1 MEIDLEKI
9 IKDSD
14 PSIEKMPVKD
24 FSEQAYLNYSMYV
37 ILDRALPNISD
48 GLKPVQR
55 RILYAM
61 NELSLTHTSKFKKS
75 ARTIGDVL
83 GKFHPHGDTACYEAM
98 VMLAQD
104 FSYNHPFVEGQ
115 GNWGTQDDPKSF
127 AAMRYTESR
136 LTEFSDV
143 FLNEINMG
151 TVKWSPNFD
160 GTLNEPRTLPSKL
173 PNILINGSSGIA
185 VGMSTD
191 IPSHNLKEV
200 VNAVIAL
207 LDSGKLSISE
217 LRKFIKG
224 PDFPTYG
231 EILLDESELDEIYN
245 NGNGNIKVRATYS
258 IHGKEIIIESIP
270 YQANTTKII
279 EQIQDQ
285 IYLKKNIFLDSVMD
299 ASDQDNPVRIVLKT
313 KGRSYSAEEIMSHL
327 FFTTDLEK
335 TLRVNLNMI
344 GLDGKPQVK
353 NLSMILSEWIKYR
366 LATIKNKLSWE
377 LDKINQRIHILDAC
391 IVVYNNLD
399 EIISIIRNEDDP
411 KKKIIKL
418 FKFTLIQYEAIINLR
433 IRNLAKLQEKNIIV
447 ELKTLKE
454 NAKKISS
461 ILKSNLKLKKY
472 LKDELSELIKVFG
485 KDRMTLISK
494 AQPSRAIEVKS
505 IVSVEP
511 ITALLS
517 KNGWIKFLKGHEQ
530 DISKVSF
537 KTGDEYLS
545 HQELYTD
552 KSLMFMDQL
561 GLVYNLDSSKI
572 SVTRGSGD
580 PLSKF
585 FQIQDGISLV
595 GMNIL
600 DQKISVLS
608 MTDKGYGF
616 TSLYEDMI
624 VKNKKGKTFLKT
636 KDSCALCSLTV
647 DLDSDTHYLLIT
659 SDGYMLIAKLDAIP
673 ILPKGRGVKLIN
685 IPKTSHETI
694 VFAGVMKKGQSL
706 NFNYESKRNKKMEF
720 HDLKPFI
727 MEKSRRGKKID
738 KKFLLENVKTTYNI
752 E

>member
-14 PSIEKMPVKD
+14 TSIEKMPVRE
-24 FSEQAYLNYSMYV
+24 FSERAYLNYSMYV

-136 LTEFSDV
+136 LTQFSDL

-151 TVKWSPNFD
+151 TVKWTPNFD
-160 GTLNEPRTLPSKL
+160 GTLDEPRTLPSKV

-200 VNAVIAL
+200 INAVIAL
-207 LDSGKLSISE
+207 LDSSKLSILE

-245 NGNGNIKVRATYS
+245 NGAGNIKLRATYS
-258 IHGKEIIIESIP
+258 VHGKEIIIESIP

-299 ASDQDNPVRIVLKT
+299 TSDQGHPVRIVLRT
-313 KGRSYSAEEIMSHL
+313 KGRSYNSEEIMSHL

-335 TLRVNLNMI
+335 SLRVNLNMI

-353 NLSMILSEWIKYR
+353 NLHMILTEWIKYR
-366 LATIKNKLSWE
+366 LTTIKKKLSWE
-377 LDKINQRIHILDAC
+377 LDKVNQRIHILDAYV
-391 IVVYNNLD
+391 VVYKNLD
-399 EIISIIRNEDDP
+399 QIIEIIRNEDDP
-411 KKKIIKL
+411 KKKIMRL
-418 FKFTLIQYEAIINLR
+418 FKFSVIQYEAIINLR
-433 IRNLAKLQEKNIIV
+433 IRNLAKLQEKNITA
-447 ELKTLKE
+447 ELKTLKDS
-454 NAKKISS
+454 AIKISS

-505 IVSVEP
+505 VVSVEP

-595 GMNIL
+595 GMNVL

-636 KDSCALCSLTV
+636 KDSCAFCSLTV

>member
-1 MEIDLEKI
+1 
-9 IKDSD
+9 
-14 PSIEKMPVKD
+14 
-24 FSEQAYLNYSMYV
+24 
-37 ILDRALPNISD
+37 
-48 GLKPVQR
+48 
-55 RILYAM
+55 
-61 NELSLTHTSKFKKS
+61 
-75 ARTIGDVL
+75 
-83 GKFHPHGDTACYEAM
+83 
-98 VMLAQD
+98 
-104 FSYNHPFVEGQ
+104 
-115 GNWGTQDDPKSF
+115 
-127 AAMRYTESR
+127 MR
-136 LTEFSDV
+136 
-143 FLNEINMG
+143 
-151 TVKWSPNFD
+151 
-160 GTLNEPRTLPSKL
+160 
-173 PNILINGSSGIA
+173 
-185 VGMSTD
+185 
-191 IPSHNLKEV
+191 
-200 VNAVIAL
+200 
-207 LDSGKLSISE
+207 
-217 LRKFIKG
+217 
-224 PDFPTYG
+224 
-231 EILLDESELDEIYN
+231 
-245 NGNGNIKVRATYS
+245 
-258 IHGKEIIIESIP
+258 
-270 YQANTTKII
+270 
-279 EQIQDQ
+279 
-285 IYLKKNIFLDSVMD
+285 
-299 ASDQDNPVRIVLKT
+299 
-313 KGRSYSAEEIMSHL
+313 
-327 FFTTDLEK
+327 
-335 TLRVNLNMI
+335 
-344 GLDGKPQVK
+344 
-353 NLSMILSEWIKYR
+353 
-366 LATIKNKLSWE
+366 
-377 LDKINQRIHILDAC
+377 
-391 IVVYNNLD
+391 
-399 EIISIIRNEDDP
+399 
-411 KKKIIKL
+411 L
-418 FKFTLIQYEAIINLR
+418 FKFSVIQYEAIINLR
-433 IRNLAKLQEKNIIV
+433 IRNLAKLQEKNITA
-447 ELKTLKE
+447 ELKTLKDS
-454 NAKKISS
+454 AIKISS

-636 KDSCALCSLTV
+636 KDSCAFCSLTV

>member
-14 PSIEKMPVKD
+14 TSIEKMPVRE
-24 FSEQAYLNYSMYV
+24 FSERAYLNYSMYV

-136 LTEFSDV
+136 LTQFSDL

-151 TVKWSPNFD
+151 TVKWTPNFD
-160 GTLNEPRTLPSKL
+160 GTLDEPRTLPSKV

-200 VNAVIAL
+200 INAVIAL
-207 LDSGKLSISE
+207 LDSSKLSILE

-245 NGNGNIKVRATYS
+245 NGAGNIKLRATYS
-258 IHGKEIIIESIP
+258 VHGKEIIIESIP

-299 ASDQDNPVRIVLKT
+299 TSDQGHPVRIVLRT
-313 KGRSYSAEEIMSHL
+313 KGRSYNSEEIMSHL

-335 TLRVNLNMI
+335 SLRVNLNMI

-353 NLSMILSEWIKYR
+353 NLHMILTEWIKYR
-366 LATIKNKLSWE
+366 LTTIKKKLSWE
-377 LDKINQRIHILDAC
+377 LDKVNQRIHILDAYV
-391 IVVYNNLD
+391 VVYKNLD
-399 EIISIIRNEDDP
+399 QIIEIIRNEDDP
-411 KKKIIKL
+411 KKKIMRL
-418 FKFTLIQYEAIINLR
+418 FKFSVIQYEAIINLR
-433 IRNLAKLQEKNIIV
+433 IRNLAKLQEKNITA
-447 ELKTLKE
+447 ELKTLKDS
-454 NAKKISS
+454 AIKISS

-505 IVSVEP
+505 VVSVEP